1 MSLRKLREFRSLL
14 NTLEETE
21 ICLAYL
27 MKRKDDFK
35 SRRLKALL
43 TFDTDGGL
51 IPANYKKEI
60 EAFG

>member
-1 MSLRKLREFRSLL
+1 
-14 NTLEETE
+14 
-21 ICLAYL
+21 

-43 TFDTDGGL
+43 TFDTEGGL